1 MTITPGAPG
10 PQVPPG
16 IDSSVSHSAR
26 IWNYWL
32 GGKDYYPV
40 DEQVGDQI
48 LAFVPELVR
57 SARAD
62 RYFLARA
69 VRFLAAQGIRQFLD
83 VGTGL
88 PTVDNTHEVAQRA
101 APESRIVY
109 VDNDP
114 LVLVHARA
122 LLTSTPEGRCDYINA
137 DVRDPQSILRQA
149 ARTLDFSQPIAV
161 MMLGVVNFVID
172 TSEALQVVRQ
182 LTDATVPGSYLVI
195 SHPTTEVDA
204 VPMTEAVRF
213 WNEQGTAQM
222 TLRSREELARF
233 FDGMD
238 LVEPGIVTCSRW
250 RPEVMEIGEIVDVTH
265 FGGVARKNLSP
276 WGTHQPPRP
285 PGRARPQGT
294 ATTRGT
300 GRTKVTGSRER
311 SVSIKGCGGGYLRR
325 RPRSRPRRDSPLR
338 S

>member
-1 MTITPGAPG
+1 MTTSPGVPG
-10 PQVPPG
+10 PQVPPE

-32 GGKDYYPV
+32 GGKDFYPV
-40 DEQVGDQI
+40 DKQVGEQI

-69 VRFLAAQGIRQFLD
+69 VRFLASQGIRQFLD

-122 LLTSTPEGRCDYINA
+122 LLTSTPQGRCDYIDA
-137 DVRDPQSILRQA
+137 DLRDPQSILRQA
-149 ARTLDFSQPIAV
+149 ARTLDFSQPVAV
-161 MMLGVVNFVID
+161 IMLGVVNFVID
-172 TSEALQVVRQ
+172 TGEAVRIVRQ
-182 LTDATVPGSYLVI
+182 LTDATVAGSYLVI

-204 VPMTEAVRF
+204 APMTEAVRF
-213 WNEQGTAQM
+213 WNEQGSAQM

-233 FDGMD
+233 FEGMD
-238 LVEPGIVTCSRW
+238 LLEPGLVTCSRW
-250 RPEVMEIGEIVDVTH
+250 RPEVMDIGEIADVTH
-265 FGGVARKNLSP
+265 FGGVARKIALPCARSSP
-276 WGTHQPPRP
+276 G
-285 PGRARPQGT
+285 GR
-294 ATTRGT
+294 
-300 GRTKVTGSRER
+300 
-311 SVSIKGCGGGYLRR
+311 
-325 RPRSRPRRDSPLR
+325 
-338 S
+338 